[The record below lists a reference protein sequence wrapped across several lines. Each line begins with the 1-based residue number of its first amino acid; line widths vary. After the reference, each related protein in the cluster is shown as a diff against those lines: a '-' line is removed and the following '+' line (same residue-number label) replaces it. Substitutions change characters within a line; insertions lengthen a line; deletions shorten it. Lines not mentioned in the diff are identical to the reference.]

1 VRSVTLAQSDLV
13 SGVRLGGNTG
23 DVGAANEPD
32 DTTADASNERYEVAA
47 ERVARNDAAFR
58 VANEEIRSKAAA
70 WNMDGP
76 LPTLCECADP
86 HCTTLVR
93 VTPRQYEAVRSD
105 SRWFINASGHE
116 VNDQGWSHVISEND
130 RFVVVE
136 KTGEAGEIV
145 EELDPRD
152 NAA

>member
-1 VRSVTLAQSDLV
+1 
-13 SGVRLGGNTG
+13 
-23 DVGAANEPD
+23 VGAANEPD
-32 DTTADASNERYEVAA
+32 DTMADAISEGHERAA

-58 VANEEIRSKAAA
+58 IANEEIRSKAAA

-76 LPTLCECADP
+76 LPTLCECGDP
-86 HCTTLVR
+86 QCTTVVL

-105 SRWFINASGHE
+105 PRWFINAPGHE
-116 VNDQGWSHVISEND
+116 VNDEGWAYVISAND

-136 KTGEAGEIV
+136 KVGEAGERA

-152 NAA
+152 TDT